1 MTHTLNDLGRP
12 PEPPASLPEAHVLA
26 RVVTDHGT
34 RYLVHSESGRTAA
47 WLPPTIRLPDGGPQ
61 RPAIGDWVVIDPRGD
76 APVVITDILPRATEL
91 ARQATGLATAKQV
104 IAANVDRV
112 LVVASMNKDLNVS
125 RLERLVAA
133 VEASGAQPV
142 IVVHKSDLDPSGER
156 RVRARLGALC
166 DLVDVVFTSVV
177 LPDGLSPLDP
187 FLGPGVTLA
196 LVGSSGVGKSTLVN
210 HLLGRDAQ
218 HTQSQRLDD
227 DRGRHTTTT
236 RSLHV
241 LPDGRGVLIDTPGM
255 RELALWSGDGL
266 GAAFADIEALA
277 ARCQYRSC
285 NHDGDAGCA
294 IEEALSSGELDPRR
308 WENHL
313 KLEREA
319 AYHARRAAG
328 TERQRGRSFAKYVR
342 SLKKETW

>member
-1 MTHTLNDLGRP
+1 MIHTLTDLGRP
-12 PEPPASLPEAHVLA
+12 PETLASLPEAHVLT
-26 RVVTDHGT
+26 RVVADHGT
-34 RYLVHSESGRTAA
+34 RYHVHCESGRRSA
-47 WLPPTIRLPDGGPQ
+47 WLPPTVRLPDDGPQ

-76 APVVITDILPRATEL
+76 EPVFITGIVPRTTEL

-142 IVVHKSDLDPSGER
+142 VVIHKADLDPTGER
-156 RVRARLGALC
+156 RIRARLGALV

-187 FLGPGVTLA
+187 YLGPGVTLA

-210 HLLGRDAQ
+210 HLLGHEAQ
-218 HTQSQRLDD
+218 STQSQRLDD
-227 DRGRHTTTT
+227 DRGRHTTTA

-266 GAAFADIEALA
+266 SAAFADIEALA
-277 ARCQYRSC
+277 ERCQYRSC
-285 NHDGDAGCA
+285 NHDGDFGCA
-294 IEEALSSGELDPRR
+294 IEAALASGELDARR

-342 SLKKETW
+342 SLKKEVW